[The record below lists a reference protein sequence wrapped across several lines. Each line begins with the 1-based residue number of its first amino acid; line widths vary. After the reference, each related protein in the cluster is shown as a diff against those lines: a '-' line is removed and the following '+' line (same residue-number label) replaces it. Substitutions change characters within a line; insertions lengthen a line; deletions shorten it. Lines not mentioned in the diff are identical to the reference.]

1 MTIPM
6 ETIEITAKSVDEA
19 KQTAAQK
26 LGVSES
32 DVEVVV
38 LEETKGLFG
47 KGSVRVKA
55 STKPA
60 EAEKPKRPSR
70 AKKAEP
76 VVAVAE
82 VTVPEPPV
90 EAADHDMEAEA
101 DEVADVTAT
110 QQDADQLTAL
120 VNEVL
125 DIAELQATVHPT
137 GINGKYVNLEIDGK
151 DVAYLVGR
159 QGEVLNAFQ
168 YLVNV
173 MAAKQY
179 GNGVRVVL
187 DGGNYRK
194 RREEALRRMASQ
206 IAEQV
211 IERQEEAVLDALPA
225 FERRVV
231 HQAIVEIAGVTTYS
245 EGEEPNRRVV
255 IAPGA

>member
-26 LGVSES
+26 LGVSAA
-32 DVEVVV
+32 EVDIVV

-70 AKKAEP
+70 AKKVEP
-76 VVAVAE
+76 VAVAVAE
-82 VTVPEPPV
+82 PEQVTES
-90 EAADHDMEAEA
+90 ADHDVEAEP
-101 DEVADVTAT
+101 EFGADVMAT
-110 QQDADQLTAL
+110 QDDADRLTAL
-120 VNEVL
+120 VNDVL
-125 DIAELQATVHPT
+125 DLAELEAKVHPT
-137 GINGKYVNLEIDGK
+137 AINGKYVNLEIDGK

-173 MAAKQY
+173 MAAKQF

-194 RREEALRRMASQ
+194 RREDALKRMASQ

-231 HQAIVEIAGVTTYS
+231 HQAIVEISGVTTYS

>member
-1 MTIPM
+1 M

-26 LGVSES
+26 LGVSTAE
-32 DVEVVV
+32 VEVVV

-60 EAEKPKRPSR
+60 EVEKPKRASR

-76 VVAVAE
+76 VAAVAE
-82 VTVPEPPV
+82 VAVPEPAV
-90 EAADHDMEAEA
+90 EPASADHDTETEIDGA
-101 DEVADVTAT
+101 VDVVAT

-125 DIAELQATVHPT
+125 DLAELQATVHPT
-137 GINGKYVNLEIDGK
+137 GFNGKYVNLEIDGK

-194 RREEALRRMASQ
+194 RREDALRRMASQ

-211 IERQEEAVLDALPA
+211 IKRQEEAVLDALPA

>member
-1 MTIPM
+1 M
-6 ETIEITAKSVDEA
+6 ETIEITAKSVDDA
-19 KQTAAQK
+19 KQAAAER
-26 LGVSES
+26 LGVSAAE
-32 DVEVVV
+32 VEVVV

-60 EAEKPKRPSR
+60 AAEKPKRASR

-76 VVAVAE
+76 AAVVAAVAE
-82 VTVPEPPV
+82 MPPAPVASEDEGEPETEGEP
-90 EAADHDMEAEA
+90 
-101 DEVADVTAT
+101 DVVAT
-110 QQDADQLTAL
+110 QDDADRLTAF
-120 VNEVL
+120 VNDVL
-125 DIAELQATVHPT
+125 DLAELQATVHPT
-137 GINGKYVNLEIDGK
+137 GFNGKYVNLEIDGK

-173 MAAKQY
+173 MAAKQFA
-179 GNGVRVVL
+179 NGVRVVL

-194 RREEALRRMASQ
+194 RREDALRRMANQ